1 MFAGARLGLG
11 ALLSFCCVIGA
22 ASGQPAPANDL
33 GPGLVAPAV
42 GSSQVLLIEPI
53 AEKAVQRLPPGPLYW
68 RVETFPDLAAA
79 KAAEGERS
87 MAASAWGASWLITL
101 AEKGGATPGGRRVG
115 EVGPVPL
122 PPAQRLL
129 LRVNRAGGPPGAK
142 TPVHTHPG
150 SEAFLVLKGQL
161 TQRTSHGLAQ
171 VGAGEV
177 MNGHEPGMVMQLE
190 STGREPL
197 EQLVMFVVDADRP
210 FSSPAA
216 FQR

>member
-1 MFAGARLGLG
+1 MSAGARLGLG
-11 ALLSFCCVIGA
+11 ALLSSCCVIGA
-22 ASGQPAPANDL
+22 VSGQPAPANDL
-33 GPGLVAPAV
+33 GPGRVAV
-42 GSSQVLLIEPI
+42 GSSQVLLVESI

-68 RVETFPDLAAA
+68 RVETFPALEAA
-79 KAAEGERS
+79 KAAEGENA

-101 AEKGGATPGGRRVG
+101 GGKGGATPGGRMVG

-122 PPAQRLL
+122 PSAQRLL

-177 MNGHEPGMVMQLE
+177 MNGHKPGMVMQLE

-197 EQLVMFVVDADRP
+197 EQLVMFVVDADQP

-216 FQR
+216 FQQ

>member
-1 MFAGARLGLG
+1 
-11 ALLSFCCVIGA
+11 
-22 ASGQPAPANDL
+22 
-33 GPGLVAPAV
+33 
-42 GSSQVLLIEPI
+42 
-53 AEKAVQRLPPGPLYW
+53 
-68 RVETFPDLAAA
+68 
-79 KAAEGERS
+79 
-87 MAASAWGASWLITL
+87 MAASAWGASWLFTL
-101 AEKGGATPGGRRVG
+101 AGKGGATPGGRKVG

-150 SEAFLVLKGQL
+150 SEAFFVLKGQL
-161 TQRTSHGLAQ
+161 TQRTPHGLAK
-171 VGAGEV
+171 VSAGDV

-190 STGREPL
+190 STGVEPL
-197 EQLVMFVVDADRP
+197 EQLVMFVVDAHQP